1 MICESIFDSSE
12 VVLFL
17 YYALVLG
24 DVLFLA
30 KPLMMKSPFLIS
42 VFRCPLYE
50 WSSWCAGTHMLVLP
64 HWRSGKGGSICRVPG
79 SPFLLFGKRKQ
90 QSCSL

>member
-1 MICESIFDSSE
+1 MCESIFDSSE

-17 YYALVLG
+17 YYALVLGG